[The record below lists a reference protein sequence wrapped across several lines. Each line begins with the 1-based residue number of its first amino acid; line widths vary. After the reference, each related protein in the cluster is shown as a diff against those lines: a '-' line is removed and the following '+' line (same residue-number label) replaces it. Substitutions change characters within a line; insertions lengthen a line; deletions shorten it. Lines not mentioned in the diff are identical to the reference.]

1 MSTKPAKAKKTEKK
15 PAEKAEKSAEKAPK
29 KAPVKEKKAPE
40 AKVFQA
46 KKPGR
51 MYAKAVFT
59 GYKRGLTNQHEQTA
73 LLKIEGVNTP
83 ADTQF
88 YLGKRAV
95 YVYKARRPTRCPGHE
110 RPSRNRVIW
119 GHVTRAHG
127 NSGAVRAKFSSNLPA
142 SALSR
147 RIRIVRTSFA
157 IEITSYFIC
166 WC

>member
-1 MSTKPAKAKKTEKK
+1 MSAKPAKTSKKAEKK
-15 PAEKAEKSAEKAPK
+15 PVEKAEKTGEKAQK
-29 KAPVKEKKAPE
+29 KAPVKEKKATE
-40 AKVFQA
+40 TAKVFQA

-51 MYAKAVFT
+51 LYAKAVFT
-59 GYKRGLTNQHEQTA
+59 GYKRGRTNQHEQTA

-95 YVYKARRPTRCPGHE
+95 YVYKARRPTHCPGHA

-119 GHVTRAHG
+119 GHVTRSHG

-142 SALSR
+142 SALGR
-147 RIRIVRTSFA
+147 RIRIVR
-157 IEITSYFIC
+157 INLLVFI
-166 WC
+166 WL